1 MVEDIPC
8 TSLKA
13 LLERAYS
20 ALPAIEGRFG
30 HLAGLRVVVDRARAA
45 QTVNAGPPVTIATPG
60 DRVRDVW
67 LTNGTPQ
74 NTADDTPIVAGGAV
88 AAGCAPIDLATTD
101 FTAKDGDAYPFTA
114 LGLTFTPV
122 GALYN
127 QAFEDYIVA
136 PAAQGGLGGTVT
148 AAQYP
153 EVPSGVRR
161 ITILGD

>member
-1 MVEDIPC
+1 MNV
-8 TSLKA
+8 
-13 LLERAYS
+13 
-20 ALPAIEGRFG
+20 
-30 HLAGLRVVVDRARAA
+30 
-45 QTVNAGPPVTIATPG
+45 GPPVTIATQG
-60 DRVRDVW
+60 ERVRDVW

-74 NTADDTPIVAGGAV
+74 NTADDTQIVAGGAV

-114 LGLTFTPV
+114 QGLTFTPV

-148 AAQYP
+148 AARYP